1 MSFWHKYWPDS
12 VTAIEKWHH
21 SCLDWFHISLSVTVL
36 FSHQARSGKMKLNYG
51 MKEASLLFHKWN
63 RNRHCFSQSLS
74 TGNSET
80 TGKLWKLHCTAK
92 EREPCW
98 WRRKRKWRGR
108 VIDTKQ
114 NESEKKDT
122 DQWRA
127 LWCRSLFPRWYL
139 FAVTTGDLR
148 WFSNTTGKHWR
159 GGKVVHFHFKI
170 TQNKDIL
177 RAVSQW
183 TGLVSVTWRCFTS
196 YPMGFISS
204 N

>member
-108 VIDTKQ
+108 VIATEAKR
-114 NESEKKDT
+114 EWKEGH
-122 DQWRA
+122 
-127 LWCRSLFPRWYL
+127 RSM
-139 FAVTTGDLR
+139 AST
-148 WFSNTTGKHWR
+148 
-159 GGKVVHFHFKI
+159 
-170 TQNKDIL
+170 
-177 RAVSQW
+177 
-183 TGLVSVTWRCFTS
+183 LVSKSFPPLIFVCCYHWWLEVVQ
-196 YPMGFISS
+196 
-204 N
+204 